1 MRAMPSTA
9 VKAHNRSA
17 MTQYLYGHSH
27 VTKQELERE
36 LGLSLPTITQNLRAL
51 EDDGLIRKGEL
62 QDSTG
67 GRKAQNYEFNP
78 DHRTAIGVVMRSNE
92 LRLCAINLYGNVIE
106 KRNDALPYRNTNVY
120 YQRIGGIINN
130 FAADVEK
137 KHGKVLGVSFAI
149 QGILSPDATTITFGT
164 IMGNTGL
171 TLETISQSVHYP
183 CMMIHDSDASAMAE
197 LWFDSTLTDAVCVYL
212 ERRPGGAVIAGGK
225 LYQGPNQCNGAIE
238 HMTLVPGGRECYCG
252 QRGCMDTYCSPETLP
267 EDYESIPGFF
277 SVLEQGERHHRER
290 MDEWLDY
297 VAQAIVNARSIIAGD
312 VIVGGEAA
320 QHLEDS
326 DIEDLKARVIAR
338 SRSAPTI
345 SICARATAPKTR
357 TSSVPH
363 CDSPR
368 IISTISVVLRYAADF
383 RLGGSG
389 FGTHGDS
396 HRTPITANR
405 MSPAMARHTATAST
419 TITAVTTGHT
429 ELSFIAASLEPM
441 HFMRI

>member
-17 MTQYLYGHSH
+17 MAQYLYGHSH

-36 LGLSLPTITQNLRAL
+36 LGLSLPTITQNLHAL

-149 QGILSPDATTITFGT
+149 QGILSPDATTIIFGT

-238 HMTLVPGGRECYCG
+238 HMTLIPGGKPCHCG
-252 QRGCMDTYCSPETLP
+252 RRGCMAAYCSPENLP

-277 SVLEQGERHHRER
+277 SVLEQGETHHRER
-290 MDEWLDY
+290 MNDWLDH
-297 VAQAIVNARSIIAGD
+297 VALAIANVRCVICAD
-312 VIVGGEAA
+312 VVIGGEAA
-320 QHLEDS
+320 LYLDHDN
-326 DIEDLKARVIAR
+326 IADLQRRVTALSVFGTDHFTLR
-338 SRSAPTI
+338 LSRSDENSGAIGAAMQFTDPYMDALCGWNTGPHPSSPAPT
-345 SICARATAPKTR
+345 R
-357 TSSVPH
+357 TKI
-363 CDSPR
+363 D
-368 IISTISVVLRYAADF
+368 
-383 RLGGSG
+383 
-389 FGTHGDS
+389 
-396 HRTPITANR
+396 
-405 MSPAMARHTATAST
+405 TATMG
-419 TITAVTTGHT
+419 V
-429 ELSFIAASLEPM
+429 
-441 HFMRI
+441 

>member
-130 FAADVEK
+130 FASDVEK

-183 CMMIHDSDASAMAE
+183 CMMIHDSDASAMVE

-212 ERRPGGAVIAGGK
+212 ERRPGGAVIVGGK
-225 LYQGPNQCNGAIE
+225 LYQGPNHVQWRHRTHDAGA
-238 HMTLVPGGRECYCG
+238 GR
-252 QRGCMDTYCSPETLP
+252 P
-267 EDYESIPGFF
+267 
-277 SVLEQGERHHRER
+277 R
-290 MDEWLDY
+290 MLLRP
-297 VAQAIVNARSIIAGD
+297 ARLHGHLLLAGD
-312 VIVGGEAA
+312 
-320 QHLEDS
+320 L
-326 DIEDLKARVIAR
+326 ARGLR
-338 SRSAPTI
+338 KYSRLLQ
-345 SICARATAPKTR
+345 RA
-357 TSSVPH
+357 
-363 CDSPR
+363 
-368 IISTISVVLRYAADF
+368 
-383 RLGGSG
+383 
-389 FGTHGDS
+389 
-396 HRTPITANR
+396 
-405 MSPAMARHTATAST
+405 
-419 TITAVTTGHT
+419 
-429 ELSFIAASLEPM
+429 
-441 HFMRI
+441 

>member
-51 EDDGLIRKGEL
+51 EDDGLIRKGKL

-149 QGILSPDATTITFGT
+149 QGILSQNVYVSDCGMASKASSPPTPPPSSSAPLWATLG
-164 IMGNTGL
+164 
-171 TLETISQSVHYP
+171 SRSKP
-183 CMMIHDSDASAMAE
+183 SA
-197 LWFDSTLTDAVCVYL
+197 
-212 ERRPGGAVIAGGK
+212 
-225 LYQGPNQCNGAIE
+225 N
-238 HMTLVPGGRECYCG
+238 
-252 QRGCMDTYCSPETLP
+252 
-267 EDYESIPGFF
+267 
-277 SVLEQGERHHRER
+277 
-290 MDEWLDY
+290 
-297 VAQAIVNARSIIAGD
+297 RSI
-312 VIVGGEAA
+312 
-320 QHLEDS
+320 
-326 DIEDLKARVIAR
+326 
-338 SRSAPTI
+338 T
-345 SICARATAPKTR
+345 RA
-357 TSSVPH
+357 
-363 CDSPR
+363 
-368 IISTISVVLRYAADF
+368 
-383 RLGGSG
+383 
-389 FGTHGDS
+389 
-396 HRTPITANR
+396 
-405 MSPAMARHTATAST
+405 
-419 TITAVTTGHT
+419 
-429 ELSFIAASLEPM
+429 
-441 HFMRI
+441 

>member
-149 QGILSPDATTITFGT
+149 QGILSPTPPPSSSAPLWATLG
-164 IMGNTGL
+164 
-171 TLETISQSVHYP
+171 SRSKP
-183 CMMIHDSDASAMAE
+183 SA
-197 LWFDSTLTDAVCVYL
+197 
-212 ERRPGGAVIAGGK
+212 
-225 LYQGPNQCNGAIE
+225 N
-238 HMTLVPGGRECYCG
+238 
-252 QRGCMDTYCSPETLP
+252 
-267 EDYESIPGFF
+267 
-277 SVLEQGERHHRER
+277 
-290 MDEWLDY
+290 
-297 VAQAIVNARSIIAGD
+297 RSI
-312 VIVGGEAA
+312 
-320 QHLEDS
+320 
-326 DIEDLKARVIAR
+326 
-338 SRSAPTI
+338 T
-345 SICARATAPKTR
+345 RA
-357 TSSVPH
+357 
-363 CDSPR
+363 
-368 IISTISVVLRYAADF
+368 
-383 RLGGSG
+383 
-389 FGTHGDS
+389 
-396 HRTPITANR
+396 
-405 MSPAMARHTATAST
+405 
-419 TITAVTTGHT
+419 
-429 ELSFIAASLEPM
+429 
-441 HFMRI
+441 

>member
-17 MTQYLYGHSH
+17 MAQYLYGHSH

-36 LGLSLPTITQNLRAL
+36 LGLSLPTITQNLHAL

-149 QGILSPDATTITFGT
+149 QGILSPDATTIIFGT

-212 ERRPGGAVIAGGK
+212 ERRPGGAVAWTPTARRRPCPRITKAFPASSAC
-225 LYQGPNQCNGAIE
+225 LSRANG
-238 HMTLVPGGRECYCG
+238 
-252 QRGCMDTYCSPETLP
+252 
-267 EDYESIPGFF
+267 
-277 SVLEQGERHHRER
+277 
-290 MDEWLDY
+290 
-297 VAQAIVNARSIIAGD
+297 IIA
-312 VIVGGEAA
+312 
-320 QHLEDS
+320 
-326 DIEDLKARVIAR
+326 
-338 SRSAPTI
+338 SAWTNGWITWRRPSSTRDP
-345 SICARATAPKTR
+345 SSRAT
-357 TSSVPH
+357 
-363 CDSPR
+363 
-368 IISTISVVLRYAADF
+368 
-383 RLGGSG
+383 
-389 FGTHGDS
+389 
-396 HRTPITANR
+396 
-405 MSPAMARHTATAST
+405 
-419 TITAVTTGHT
+419 
-429 ELSFIAASLEPM
+429 
-441 HFMRI
+441 

>member
-51 EDDGLIRKGEL
+51 EDGGLIRKGEL

-212 ERRPGGAVIAGGK
+212 ERRPGGAVIVGGK
-225 LYQGPNQCNGAIE
+225 LYQGPNQCNGASNI
-238 HMTLVPGGRECYCG
+238 
-252 QRGCMDTYCSPETLP
+252 
-267 EDYESIPGFF
+267 
-277 SVLEQGERHHRER
+277 
-290 MDEWLDY
+290 
-297 VAQAIVNARSIIAGD
+297 
-312 VIVGGEAA
+312 
-320 QHLEDS
+320 
-326 DIEDLKARVIAR
+326 
-338 SRSAPTI
+338 
-345 SICARATAPKTR
+345 
-357 TSSVPH
+357 
-363 CDSPR
+363 
-368 IISTISVVLRYAADF
+368 
-383 RLGGSG
+383 
-389 FGTHGDS
+389 
-396 HRTPITANR
+396 
-405 MSPAMARHTATAST
+405 
-419 TITAVTTGHT
+419 
-429 ELSFIAASLEPM
+429 
-441 HFMRI
+441 

>member
-149 QGILSPDATTITFGT
+149 QGILSPDATTITF
-164 IMGNTGL
+164 
-171 TLETISQSVHYP
+171 
-183 CMMIHDSDASAMAE
+183 
-197 LWFDSTLTDAVCVYL
+197 
-212 ERRPGGAVIAGGK
+212 
-225 LYQGPNQCNGAIE
+225 
-238 HMTLVPGGRECYCG
+238 
-252 QRGCMDTYCSPETLP
+252 CSPETLP

-338 SRSAPTI
+338 SP
-345 SICARATAPKTR
+345 
-357 TSSVPH
+357 
-363 CDSPR
+363 
-368 IISTISVVLRYAADF
+368 
-383 RLGGSG
+383 
-389 FGTHGDS
+389 FGTDHFNLRKSYCAEDQNIIGAALRFAENYLDD
-396 HRTPITANR
+396 ICGA
-405 MSPAMARHTATAST
+405 
-419 TITAVTTGHT
+419 AVRG
-429 ELSFIAASLEPM
+429 
-441 HFMRI
+441 

>member
-17 MTQYLYGHSH
+17 MAQYLYGHSH

-36 LGLSLPTITQNLRAL
+36 LGLSLPTITQNLHAL

-149 QGILSPDATTITFGT
+149 QGILSPDATTIIFGT

-238 HMTLVPGGRECYCG
+238 HMTLVPGGR
-252 QRGCMDTYCSPETLP
+252 DATAASA
-267 EDYESIPGFF
+267 
-277 SVLEQGERHHRER
+277 
-290 MDEWLDY
+290 
-297 VAQAIVNARSIIAGD
+297 VAWTPTARRRPCPRITKAFPASSACLSRANGIIA
-312 VIVGGEAA
+312 
-320 QHLEDS
+320 
-326 DIEDLKARVIAR
+326 
-338 SRSAPTI
+338 SAWMSGWITWRRPSSTRDP
-345 SICARATAPKTR
+345 SSRAT
-357 TSSVPH
+357 
-363 CDSPR
+363 
-368 IISTISVVLRYAADF
+368 
-383 RLGGSG
+383 
-389 FGTHGDS
+389 
-396 HRTPITANR
+396 
-405 MSPAMARHTATAST
+405 
-419 TITAVTTGHT
+419 
-429 ELSFIAASLEPM
+429 
-441 HFMRI
+441 